1 MRDAIV
7 LSGWTWDTFNVPER
21 VALALARAGLRV
33 LYCEN
38 PVSFLRHSARTLTE
52 VEKGVFALGLKF
64 VGHRLNA
71 LPVIRPIQA
80 KLLANQIVGNA
91 RKLGLHDPIFVYPHG
106 NYCLTLCR
114 EFKRRGFRLIHI
126 SMDYELELQIEHARE
141 SDLTLSIP
149 HAAYQELHAKFGEKV
164 KLLPQ
169 FSAYE
174 DANRATERLQNPPVL
189 AMIPRPRLGYLGSIP
204 GRISVPVLAEI
215 LTEHP
220 EWHFISFGKAN
231 GLPPS
236 NGHVLPWQSRQEAS
250 AIVDGLDVGFMP
262 YDCSDPKNLHCVP
275 LKLFDYFARGI
286 PVVSTPIVY
295 LRQFEDL
302 VYLGTTPQELA
313 NRISEALAEPLQ
325 SPKKARR
332 QAIARNHSI
341 DNLSRV
347 LVTLLDLSNGVETSD
362 AR

>member
-1 MRDAIV
+1 MRDAII
-7 LSGWTWDTFNVPER
+7 LSGWNWDTFNVPER
-21 VALALARAGLRV
+21 MALALARAGSRV

-38 PVSFLRHSARTLTE
+38 PVSFLRHSPRALTE
-52 VEKGVFALGLKF
+52 VEKGVFAFGLKF
-64 VGHRLNA
+64 VGHRLNS
-71 LPVIRPIQA
+71 LPLLQQA
-80 KLLANQIVGNA
+80 QTKLLANQIVGNV
-91 RKLGLHDPIFVYPHG
+91 RKLGLNDPIFVYPHG
-106 NYCLTLCR
+106 DYCLPLCR
-114 EFKRRGFRLIHI
+114 EFKRRGFRLVHL

-174 DANRATERLQNPPVL
+174 DAHEATSRLQDPPVL
-189 AMIPRPRLGYLGSIP
+189 AKIPRPRLGYLGSIT

-220 EWHFISFGKAN
+220 EWHFVSFGKTN
-231 GLPPS
+231 GLPLS
-236 NGHVLPWQSRQEAS
+236 NGHVLPWQSRWEAS
-250 AIVDGLDVGFMP
+250 AILDGLDVGFMP

-302 VYLGTTPQELA
+302 VYLGTTPRELTDQ
-313 NRISEALAEPLQ
+313 ISEALAEPLQ
-325 SPKKARR
+325 SPKKAKR
-332 QAIARNHSI
+332 QAIARKHSI
-341 DNLSRV
+341 DNLSRL
-347 LVTLLDLSNGVETSD
+347 LVTLLDLSNPVG
-362 AR
+362 